1 MKDAIKYP
9 PGPSEI
15 LPYTSARQFL
25 RDPIK
30 MLIRLSSYGDISHLK
45 FGRQHVY
52 LLNNPRYIEDVLI
65 TNYKNF
71 IKSKGLQVSRRLLG
85 NGLVTSEGEYHDK
98 QRHLI
103 QPTFYP
109 KQVKIYADVMLK
121 YAQQTSDRWQDE
133 TIIDIHKEMTK
144 LTSVYHLQGSIGI

>member
-1 MKDAIKYP
+1 MKDAPRYP
-9 PGPSEI
+9 PGPSEV
-15 LPYTSARQFL
+15 LPFTSARQFL
-25 RDPIK
+25 KDPIK
-30 MLIRLSSYGDISHLK
+30 MLLKLSTYGDISHLK
-45 FGRQHVY
+45 FGKQHVY
-52 LLNNPRYIEDVLI
+52 LLNNPKYIEDVLT

-98 QRHLI
+98 QRSLI
-103 QPTFYP
+103 QPTFYR

-133 TIIDIHKEMTK
+133 TTLDVDKEMTK
-144 LTSVYHLQGSIGI
+144 LT